1 MRNLKKK
8 KKEPNKFKNS
18 LETAKLIKKI
28 LTPVH
33 FKIFEM
39 LSNLQD
45 SRIKMKVNTIYQIAY
60 HMVVNQKIN
69 ILNENKLKTN
79 IVNLINYAMEEVLSV
94 PTILIQYLAAFTAND
109 LIVQYANLKDHLIKK
124 SDPKLLQD
132 FENLRR
138 SYSKELNFSYDV
150 VLSSPATEDFF
161 QVNIFLTS
169 IITRLLKYIPSIFN
183 GKKLKELFDKKIEEK
198 RKEVLEELKDIN
210 YSHFPE
216 DFVFYVE
223 ILARFKI
230 LHKINLYDFKYAK
243 EFELDEKKIDIK
255 AIKGNTTRSINYLKK
270 HYEKLLFLG
279 EE

>member
-1 MRNLKKK
+1 
-8 KKEPNKFKNS
+8 
-18 LETAKLIKKI
+18 
-28 LTPVH
+28 
-33 FKIFEM
+33 
-39 LSNLQD
+39 
-45 SRIKMKVNTIYQIAY
+45 
-60 HMVVNQKIN
+60 
-69 ILNENKLKTN
+69 
-79 IVNLINYAMEEVLSV
+79 MEEVLSV

-198 RKEVLEELKDIN
+198 RKEVLEELKDVD

-230 LHKINLYDFKYAK
+230 LHKINLYNFKYAK